1 MTEARLYEKLD
12 QNKVQCHL
20 CAHRCTIAEG
30 KRGICQVREN
40 RDGTLYTLVYGQ
52 AISQAI
58 DPVEKKPLFHFH
70 PGSTAFSFATV
81 GCNFRCAFCQNWQI
95 SQLAREEGRICGHQA
110 SPDYLASAASHYG
123 CKSIAYTY
131 TEPTVFF
138 EYAYDTALKA
148 ARWGIKNIYVT
159 NGYMTEE
166 MLDAFG
172 SHLHAANVDLKSF
185 RDEFYHKTCGARLQ
199 PVLDTL
205 KAMKKRGIWVEITTL
220 VVPGQNDSEEEL
232 QDIAQFVAQEVGVE
246 VPWHVSRFHPDY
258 QMQDGHHATPVS
270 TLHRARELGQRAG
283 LRYVYEGN
291 IPVLS
296 GRDGVPSSEGENTL
310 CYNCHN
316 LLIQRYGFSVKKN
329 VILPGSKCPFCG
341 VTIDGVGL
349 AGN

>member
-1 MTEARLYEKLD
+1 MIEARLYEKLE
-12 QNKVQCHL
+12 QNKVHCHL
-20 CAHRCTIAEG
+20 CAHRCTIADG
-30 KRGICQVREN
+30 KRGVCQVREN
-40 RDGTLYTLVYGQ
+40 REGTLYTLVYGQ

-58 DPVEKKPLFHFH
+58 DPVEKKPLFHFF

-95 SQLAREEGRICGHQA
+95 SQAAREEGRIWGHPA
-110 SPDYLASAASHYG
+110 SPEYLASAAHHYG

-131 TEPTVFF
+131 TEPTIFF

-172 SHLHAANVDLKSF
+172 THLHAANVDLKSF

-199 PVLDTL
+199 PVVDTC
-205 KAMKKRGIWVEITTL
+205 KSMVKRGIWLEITTL
-220 VVPGQNDSEEEL
+220 IVPGQNDSEEEL
-232 QDIAQFVAQEVGVE
+232 QDIAKFVSQELGVD

-258 QMQDGHHATPVS
+258 QMQDGHQATPIA
-270 TLHRARELGQRAG
+270 TLHRAREIGQQAG

-291 IPVLS
+291 
-296 GRDGVPSSEGENTL
+296 VPGSDGENTL

-316 LLIQRYGFSVKKN
+316 LLIQRYGFQIEKN
-329 VILPGSKCPFCG
+329 VILPTSQCPVCG
-341 VTIDGVGL
+341 VTIAGVGL
-349 AGN
+349 AGS